1 MTEQL
6 PEIELGQAQEL
17 PIEPPAYVLVDE
29 QRSGETWLAS
39 PTDPGKELSDD
50 EKAVNRRSA
59 EIIARGLHTWR
70 KHMEKLDQLDKAK
83 QQPQDKKE
91 NK

>member
-6 PEIELGQAQEL
+6 PEIELGRVQEL
-17 PIEPPAYVLVDE
+17 PIEVPVYASVDE
-29 QRSGETWLAS
+29 QRFGEERFAS
-39 PTDPGKELSDD
+39 PADPGKELSDQ
-50 EKAVNRRSA
+50 EKVVNQRSA
-59 EIIARGLHTWR
+59 EIIARGLHTWL
-70 KHMEKLDQLDKAK
+70 KHGEKLDQLDKAK